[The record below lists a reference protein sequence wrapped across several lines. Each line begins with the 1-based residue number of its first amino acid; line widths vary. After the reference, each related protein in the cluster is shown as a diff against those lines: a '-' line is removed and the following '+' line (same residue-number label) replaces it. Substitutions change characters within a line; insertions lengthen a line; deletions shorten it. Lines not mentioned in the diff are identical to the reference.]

1 MKYSI
6 IVPVYNAEST
16 ITRCIESIVNQNV
29 GLQVILIENGSTDD
43 SASVCE
49 ILSRKYECVE
59 YYQSK
64 LSGVSHARNIG
75 LDKADGDI
83 IGFCDADDYY
93 EPDCLEKVSNI
104 FEQHEIDI
112 VYMALYI
119 VNNNT
124 ITLRAVK
131 NERIINSFEAI
142 DNVVCNP
149 CVMGSVWNKFFRK
162 EIIEGHRFSDEL
174 SYLEDGYFNVEILN
188 DNKNIKI
195 YLSKEPGYN
204 YVENINS
211 ATNNYQKLFD
221 ENNKLKYVNA
231 LEKMLSLPSMRRK
244 EQQYVRVAI
253 FRVSVENIKNIYV
266 EKNIEI
272 YNSLYNDIKKYIISF
287 IFHLFSYD
295 VKYKIKLLLIG
306 GKVLIGGKNKGITC
320 NSSRR

>member
-231 LEKMLSLPSMRRK
+231 LEKMLSLPGIRCK
-244 EQQYVRVAI
+244 EKRYIKAAI
-253 FRVSVENIKNIYV
+253 FRVVVENIENPYV
-266 EKNIEI
+266 RKKPEI
-272 YNSLYNDIKKYIISF
+272 YNGLYYDIKKNYISYF
-287 IFHLFSYD
+287 SHLFSYD
-295 VKYKIKLLLIG
+295 VKHKIKLLLIG
-306 GKVLIGGKNKGITC
+306 SRVLIGGGN
-320 NSSRR
+320 